1 METGTPK
8 PFPTETCWARLAD
21 ASFSLR
27 PLTRSAAHS
36 TCRRHSQPT
45 PQLPPALD
53 AVAAPRQRR
62 AAAGAVPASD
72 AARRVAPLR
81 VLAHGH
87 GGRCRPRPLG
97 RTFPLLKHIMLL
109 PTNAVSVLRA
119 SPPWVNSCLTA
130 EGLSPG
136 PWPPPVAPTCSRAG
150 SAGCPA
156 RLSPSLPRAWRPSE
170 TWSATTCSLRAR
182 ARSQGRPEACT
193 PPSTAPALSAGEPGP
208 RCAPCERG
216 TERATWPP
224 LRRTAASW
232 PSCPS
237 AEPLLPPGALRAGSQ
252 GRTLWARPPHEVL
265 GPRPLLSTSHG
276 DSPDF
281 QTQSTH
287 TVTSRHGQQPEV
299 SPATPCSPPSQ
310 GPGPVMWPTECAL
323 VIGLGRPAPPWV
335 PARPPPQCQFLTLQC
350 AGSPSGG
357 AWCVKEK
364 PQHRPAPWSLEPP
377 PLA

>member
-1 METGTPK
+1 MLGTSRG
-8 PFPTETCWARLAD
+8 RLVLSPPAHPQRSPQHVP
-21 ASFSLR
+21 AA
-27 PLTRSAAHS
+27 LTAHSAAAPCPGRGRCAS
-36 TCRRHSQPT
+36 AT
-45 PQLPPALD
+45 P
-53 AVAAPRQRR
+53 

-193 PPSTAPALSAGEPGP
+193 PPSTVPALSAGEPGP

-237 AEPLLPPGALRAGSQ
+237 AEPLLPPGALRARRGLPTRSS
-252 GRTLWARPPHEVL
+252 VL
-265 GPRPLLSTSHG
+265 GPS
-276 DSPDF
+276 SPRA
-281 QTQSTH
+281 TE
-287 TVTSRHGQQPEV
+287 TVPTSRL
-299 SPATPCSPPSQ
+299 SP
-310 GPGPVMWPTECAL
+310 
-323 VIGLGRPAPPWV
+323 R
-335 PARPPPQCQFLTLQC
+335 TL
-350 AGSPSGG
+350 
-357 AWCVKEK
+357 
-364 PQHRPAPWSLEPP
+364 
-377 PLA
+377 

>member
-208 RCAPCERG
+208 RLR
-216 TERATWPP
+216 P
-224 LRRTAASW
+224 LRTRHRTGHVAAAQAHSGVVAVLAVSRAAA
-232 PSCPS
+232 PSRCS
-237 AEPLLPPGALRAGSQ
+237 AGWESGTDAVGVA
-252 GRTLWARPPHEVL
+252 
-265 GPRPLLSTSHG
+265 
-276 DSPDF
+276 SP
-281 QTQSTH
+281 
-287 TVTSRHGQQPEV
+287 
-299 SPATPCSPPSQ
+299 
-310 GPGPVMWPTECAL
+310 
-323 VIGLGRPAPPWV
+323 
-335 PARPPPQCQFLTLQC
+335 
-350 AGSPSGG
+350 
-357 AWCVKEK
+357 
-364 PQHRPAPWSLEPP
+364 
-377 PLA
+377 